1 MFSLFEKIKEL
12 CQNRGISINSLEET
26 LGYSRNTIYSMKNK
40 KPNAERLQE
49 IADYF
54 NVSTDYLL
62 GRTDNPAIAGNSKEY
77 TWQGKVLNVE
87 EMASNV
93 MMFGGRELTDEK
105 KKIIQSII
113 EGYLKEAGD
122 QRYCLVTEKE
132 IISHFQIRII
142 DFDGDL
148 MPDELG
154 FYEKE
159 TNTAFLSSKLSKKER
174 VKVLLHELGH
184 KDHTLSEYQNAR
196 IRCENEADRNMIHH
210 LVKDALESLD
220 DPTEFDYLKFMSY
233 YDLKTMTNEIMVKEE
248 YYNLANIV

>member
-62 GRTDNPAIAGNSKEY
+62 GRTDNPAIAGDSKVY
-77 TWQGKVLNVE
+77 TWQGKTLNVE

-132 IISHFQIRII
+132 IISHFQVRIV
-142 DFDGDL
+142 DFDGEL
-148 MPDELG
+148 IPDELG

-184 KDHTLSEYQNAR
+184 KDHTRSEYQNAR
-196 IRCENEADRNMIHH
+196 LRCENEADRNMIHH

-233 YDLKTMTNEIMVKEE
+233 YNLKTMTNEIMVKEE
-248 YYNLANIV
+248 YQTLIG